1 MISFKTFENK
11 LYSDTKTIPIVGVP
25 SGEFIEISI
34 DEYNSLIDE
43 QLIFYNI
50 THKIFTFN
58 DSSYKKI
65 IDILKIN
72 NDKDKFNKIELFL
85 QKINLKKY
93 RIYSDET
100 VDSFENV
107 NIKIKMNTLPIKFEY
122 IMGDFNISNCDLITL
137 KNCPLTVEGNF
148 DCSGNKLLDLVNGP
162 WEVGKDYDASLN
174 ELIDLSGSPIVV
186 RGDFTVNYNSLKTL
200 SNGPLDVMGSYYVD
214 NCLLENLNGCPSIL
228 KNFDCSFNFLKN
240 LLNGPKKVNKV
251 YNCSH
256 NELVSLKG
264 YPEKVEE
271 FIIHHNKLDNRDKN
285 NIDIINRMLSMG
297 VIIKNKN

>member
-1 MISFKTFENK
+1 
-11 LYSDTKTIPIVGVP
+11 
-25 SGEFIEISI
+25 
-34 DEYNSLIDE
+34 
-43 QLIFYNI
+43 
-50 THKIFTFN
+50 
-58 DSSYKKI
+58 
-65 IDILKIN
+65 
-72 NDKDKFNKIELFL
+72 
-85 QKINLKKY
+85 
-93 RIYSDET
+93 
-100 VDSFENV
+100 
-107 NIKIKMNTLPIKFEY
+107 
-122 IMGDFNISNCDLITL
+122 
-137 KNCPLTVEGNF
+137 
-148 DCSGNKLLDLVNGP
+148 
-162 WEVGKDYDASLN
+162 
-174 ELIDLSGSPIVV
+174 
-186 RGDFTVNYNSLKTL
+186 
-200 SNGPLDVMGSYYVD
+200 MGSYYVD